1 MASKTPTWV
10 WVLLGIVGFF
20 VLAGVGLIGGGILM
34 VRSHIHT
41 EFAEKQTA
49 EQEFGRQRA
58 RFAGQEALI
67 ELRKTASDDDRM
79 VVHHPPE
86 SAERHTDLKTIKVL
100 VYDNRQGRL
109 IHIDVPLW
117 IMRMMPTS
125 NRGTRGRQMTLRGDG
140 VEFDFNNGDLTLDDV
155 ERHGTGLVVDG
166 VDSRGAQILVWAE

>member
-49 EQEFGRQRA
+49 EQEFARQRA
-58 RFAGQEALI
+58 RFAGQQALI
-67 ELRKTASDDDRM
+67 ELRKTSSDDDKM

-100 VYDNRQGRL
+100 VYDNREGRL

-117 IMRMMPTS
+117 LVRMMPQ
-125 NRGTRGRQMTLRGDG
+125 NRRGSGRQRVSFGGGD
-140 VEFDFNNGDLTLDDV
+140 VDFDFDNSNLTLEDV
-155 ERHGTGLVVDG
+155 ERHGPGLVVDG
-166 VDSRGAQILVWAE
+166 VDSRGAQVLVWAE

>member
-49 EQEFGRQRA
+49 EQEFARQRA
-58 RFAGQEALI
+58 RFAGQQALI
-67 ELRKTASDDDRM
+67 ELKKTSSDDDRM

-117 IMRMMPTS
+117 LWRMMPQ
-125 NRGTRGRQMTLRGDG
+125 NRGGSGRQRVRFGGGD
-140 VEFDFNNGDLTLDDV
+140 VDFDFDNSNLTLEDV
-155 ERHGTGLVVDG
+155 ERHGPGLVVDG
-166 VDSRGAQILVWAE
+166 VDSRGAQVLVWAE

>member
-10 WVLLGIVGFF
+10 GVLLGIVGFF

-49 EQEFGRQRA
+49 EQEFARQRA
-58 RFAGQEALI
+58 RFAGQQALI
-67 ELRKTASDDDRM
+67 ELRKTSSDDDRM

-125 NRGTRGRQMTLRGDG
+125 NRGTRGRQMTLRGNG
-140 VEFDFNNGDLTLDDV
+140 VDFDFNNGDLTLDDV
-155 ERHGTGLVVDG
+155 ERHGPGLVVDG
-166 VDSRGAQILVWAE
+166 VDSRGAQILV